1 MIDFKNELNE
11 EQLKVVQNAEGPT
24 LVLAGAGSG
33 KTRTITYRVAYL
45 LERGVRPSNILL
57 VTFTNKAAREM
68 TDRLEHIL
76 GSSSGGLWSGT
87 FHSIAN
93 RLLRTYAPR
102 LGFQQNFTILD
113 SDDSTS
119 LIKACIKD
127 AHVSTAG
134 RRFPS
139 PRVVQAMI
147 SLSRNAFTAL
157 PQIIEER
164 HVSFIERTSEL
175 VDVAERYAAKKR
187 ESNAMDFDDLLIHF
201 HTLLVN
207 EPHVAER
214 LVEQFQYILVDEY
227 QDTNALQANIVNRL
241 ASKHRNILVV
251 GDDAQSIYSFRGADI
266 QNILGFENQFTSCK
280 TYRLETNYRS
290 TPEILELAN
299 ASIAQNVS
307 QYEKVLRAV
316 QSSGEMPSVVHTRSA
331 REEAAFILQQVDRL
345 LGEGAAAKDIAVLFR
360 ATYQSQALEFE
371 LMKAG
376 VAYEYRGGMRFF
388 ERAHVKD
395 VLAYIRAIENP
406 KDTAAWLRLLGLQQG
421 IGLVSAQKIVAAL
434 HEIVGEDAHLQ
445 KEHLAALASRVPAR
459 SRVGFNAAA
468 ETLCAALAQTSLSEQ
483 ISRIVKVSYLE
494 YLESEYPNAAD
505 RLEDLHQ
512 LEQFA
517 VSYEANR
524 QLFLEEVTLRDEFAG
539 GAQEVRPKER
549 IILSTIHQAKG
560 LEWDTVFVMGLCD
573 GQFPN
578 HRAMAE
584 DGGLEEERRLFYVA
598 VTRAK
603 RSLFLTYSTTGSGRA
618 TELMVPSMFLEE
630 VPRELLNEVG
640 RTPSRSAYANVVSSR
655 YGEYEE
661 PVIVLNSDGERRTSV
676 AHSFLKEISELSSD

>member
-68 TDRLEHIL
+68 TGRLEHIL
-76 GSSSGGLWSGT
+76 GSSSGGLWTGT

-113 SDDSTS
+113 SDDSAS
-119 LIKACIKD
+119 LIRVCIKD

-164 HVSFIERTSEL
+164 HVSFIERTGEL
-175 VDVAERYAAKKR
+175 VDVAERYAEKKR

-201 HTLLVN
+201 HTLLAN
-207 EPHVAER
+207 EPCVEER
-214 LVEQFQYILVDEY
+214 LAEQFQYILVDEY

-307 QYEKVLRAV
+307 QYEKALKAV
-316 QSSGEMPSVVHTRSA
+316 RSSGEMPSVVRAYSA
-331 REEAAFILQQVDRL
+331 REEATFILQQVDQL
-345 LGEGAAAKDIAVLFR
+345 LGKGAAAKDIVVLFR

-371 LMKAG
+371 LMRAG

-459 SRVGFNAAA
+459 SRAGFNAAA

-517 VSYEANR
+517 ISYEANR
-524 QLFLEEVTLRDEFAG
+524 QLFLEEVTLRDEFT
-539 GAQEVRPKER
+539 GAEETRAEDR

-584 DGGLEEERRLFYVA
+584 EGGLEEERRLFYVA

-618 TELMVPSMFLEE
+618 TEFMVPSMFLEE
-630 VPRELLNEVG
+630 VPQELLNEVG
-640 RTPSRSAYANVVSSR
+640 RTPSRSTYANVVSSR

-661 PVIVLNSDGERRTSV
+661 PAIVLNSDGERRTSV
-676 AHSFLKEISELSSD
+676 AHSFLKEISELSSN